1 MPEPAVKPRSAEA
14 PHPSGDDRFKLIDAT
29 MRRHRHQPDAL
40 IEVLHT
46 AQDVF
51 GSLGPDLLF
60 YIAQGLKLPP
70 SRVYGVATF
79 YHFFTFEPK
88 ADHACVVCLGTACYV
103 KGGEAVREAV
113 ERYLK
118 GGASE
123 GRVTVDTARCIG
135 ACGLAPVA
143 IVDGQVRGNLS
154 PQSVLEHLKGWVT
167 DGP

>member
-1 MPEPAVKPRSAEA
+1 MPEPAVKTRSADA

-29 MRRHRHQPDAL
+29 MRRHRHQPDSL

-51 GSLGPDLLF
+51 GSLSPDLLH
-60 YIAQGLKLPP
+60 YIAHGLKLPT

-88 ADHACVVCLGTACYV
+88 GDHSCVVCLGTTCYV
-103 KGGEAVREAV
+103 KGGEAIREAV
-113 ERYLK
+113 DKFVK
-118 GGASE
+118 GE
-123 GRVTVDTARCIG
+123 TRCGRVSVETARCIG

-143 IVDGQVRGNLS
+143 LVDGQVRGNLTTEI
-154 PQSVLEHLKGWVT
+154 VVDLLKAWVP